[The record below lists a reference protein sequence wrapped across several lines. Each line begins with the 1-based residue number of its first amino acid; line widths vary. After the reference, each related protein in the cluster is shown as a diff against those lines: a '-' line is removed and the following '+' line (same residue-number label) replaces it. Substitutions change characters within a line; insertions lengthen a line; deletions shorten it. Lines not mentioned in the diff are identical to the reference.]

1 MDDSNM
7 SMFDLSIND
16 FWEWSYH
23 IFFYT
28 YFVLWILVA
37 YRTHKSSNQRG
48 NLFAG
53 LGSVILFGFIGFFML
68 LQVLKWLKNEYHVEN
83 VPL

>member
-1 MDDSNM
+1 MTM
-7 SMFDLSIND
+7 LDLSLND
-16 FWEWSYH
+16 LWEWSYH

-28 YFVLWILVA
+28 YVVLWILVA
-37 YRTHKSSNQRG
+37 YWTHKKSNQLG

-53 LGSVILFGFIGFFML
+53 LGSVIIFGFIGFFML
-68 LQVLKWLKNEYHVEN
+68 LQVLEWLKDEYHVEN

>member
-16 FWEWSYH
+16 FGEWSYH

-37 YRTHKSSNQRG
+37 YRTHKKSNQAG

-53 LGSVILFGFIGFFML
+53 LGSVIIFGFIGFFML
-68 LQVLKWLKNEYHVEN
+68 LQVLEWLKDGYHVEN

>member
-16 FWEWSYH
+16 LWEWSYH

-28 YFVLWILVA
+28 YVVLWVLVA
-37 YRTHKSSNQRG
+37 YRTHKKSNQAG

-53 LGSVILFGFIGFFML
+53 LGSVIFFGLIGFFTL
-68 LQVLKWLKNEYHVEN
+68 LQVLEWLKDEFYVEN

>member
-7 SMFDLSIND
+7 SMFDLSITD
-16 FWEWSYH
+16 LWEWSYH
-23 IFFYT
+23 IFFYN
-28 YFVLWILVA
+28 YVVLWILVA
-37 YRTHKSSNQRG
+37 YRSHKKSNQAG

-53 LGSVILFGFIGFFML
+53 LGSVIFFGFIGFFIL
-68 LQVLKWLKNEYHVEN
+68 LQVLEWLEDEFYVEN

>member
-7 SMFDLSIND
+7 FMFDLSIND

-37 YRTHKSSNQRG
+37 YRTHKKSNQAG

-53 LGSVILFGFIGFFML
+53 LGSVIFFGFIGFFTL
-68 LQVLKWLKNEYHVEN
+68 LQVLEWLKDEFYVEN

>member
-1 MDDSNM
+1 MTM
-7 SMFDLSIND
+7 LDLTLND
-16 FWEWSYH
+16 LWEWSYH

-28 YFVLWILVA
+28 YVVLWILVA
-37 YRTHKSSNQRG
+37 YQTHKKSNQRG

-53 LGSVILFGFIGFFML
+53 LGSVIFFGFIVFFML
-68 LQVLKWLKNEYHVEN
+68 LQVLEWLKDEYHVES